1 MFHKN
6 VEGRVDNL
14 IMKTKKM
21 NFHLEDLWKVFKW
34 LQYYQSK
41 VNHLKSAFGVISI
54 KFLEFIVHHHVSE
67 TRQSKI
73 DVTKQISKLQ
83 NTRD

>member
-34 LQYYQSK
+34 LQYYLFK
-41 VNHLKSAFGVISI
+41 VNHLKCVF
-54 KFLEFIVHHHVSE
+54 
-67 TRQSKI
+67 
-73 DVTKQISKLQ
+73 
-83 NTRD
+83 